1 MMCAE
6 KADASWWV
14 YVLRCGDG
22 SLYCGITNDLKRRV
36 RQHREGT
43 GARYTRGRGP
53 LRIAHWWVL
62 GSKPEALKAEHA
74 FKKLGSEQKRAAIR
88 GCRRG
93 VAPVIGRKS

>member
-1 MMCAE
+1 MCAE

-14 YVLRCGDG
+14 YVLRCGEG

-53 LRIAHWWVL
+53 LRIAHWWIL

-93 VAPVIGRKS
+93 VAPVIGRKG